1 MPGEQC
7 LASNAWRAMPG
18 EQVKDWIW
26 KSPAATIR
34 ENAVYLRLHNNEA
47 WRLYGDIG
55 GQIVE
60 AIVQALKSPPY
71 T

>member
-1 MPGEQC
+1 
-7 LASNAWRAMPG
+7 MPG